1 MNLEIEVDE
10 AAWHDLPDAEALVG
24 EAAEAAFARLGAGDL
39 KDKLLSVTLAD
50 DETVAQLNAQWRGKP
65 KPTNVLS
72 FPADQDIAIPPG
84 EPRPLGDIILAAG
97 VVRTEAAQQSK
108 PLADHFRHLVVHGI
122 LHIMGYDHVDDAQ
135 ADEMESLEKEILVKL
150 GIADPYV

>member
-10 AAWHDLPDAEALVG
+10 AAWHDLPDAAALVG

-50 DETVAQLNAQWRGKP
+50 DETVAQLNAQWCGKP

-135 ADEMESLEKEILVKL
+135 ADEMESFEKEILVKL

>member
-10 AAWHDLPDAEALVG
+10 AAWHDLPDAAALVG
-24 EAAEAAFARLGAGDL
+24 QAAEAAFARLGAGDL

>member
-1 MNLEIEVDE
+1 VNLEIEVDE
-10 AAWHDLPDAEALVG
+10 AAWHDLPDAGALVHQ
-24 EAAEAAFARLGAGDL
+24 AAEAAFARLGTSDL
-39 KDKLLSVTLAD
+39 TDKLLSVTLAD

-84 EPRPLGDIILAAG
+84 ELRPLGDIILAAG
-97 VVRTEAAQQSK
+97 VVRAEAAQQSK
-108 PLADHFRHLVVHGI
+108 PLADHFSHLVVHGI
-122 LHIMGYDHVDDAQ
+122 LHIMGYDHLDDAQ

>member
-10 AAWHDLPDAEALVG
+10 AAWHDLPDAAALVG
-24 EAAEAAFARLGAGDL
+24 QTAEAAFARLGAGDL

-84 EPRPLGDIILAAG
+84 ELRPLGDIILAAG

>member
-10 AAWHDLPDAEALVG
+10 AAWHDLPDAAALVG
-24 EAAEAAFARLGAGDL
+24 QAAEAAFVRLGVGDL

>member
-10 AAWHDLPDAEALVG
+10 AAWHDLPDAAALVG

-135 ADEMESLEKEILVKL
+135 ADEMESFEKEILVKL

>member
-1 MNLEIEVDE
+1 VNLEIEVDE
-10 AAWHDLPDAEALVG
+10 AAWHDLPDAAALVG
-24 EAAEAAFARLGAGDL
+24 RAAEAAFARLGAGDL

>member
-1 MNLEIEVDE
+1 VNLEIEVDE
-10 AAWHDLPDAEALVG
+10 AAWHDLPDAAALVG
-24 EAAEAAFARLGAGDL
+24 QAAEAAFARLGAGDL

-108 PLADHFRHLVVHGI
+108 PLADHFSHLVVHGI

>member
-1 MNLEIEVDE
+1 VNLEIEVDE
-10 AAWHDLPDAEALVG
+10 AAWHDLPDAGALVRQ
-24 EAAEAAFARLGAGDL
+24 AAQAAFSRLGTSDL
-39 KDKLLSVTLAD
+39 TDKLLSVTLAD

-84 EPRPLGDIILAAG
+84 ELRPLGDIILAAG
-97 VVRTEAAQQSK
+97 VVRAEAAQQSK
-108 PLADHFRHLVVHGI
+108 PLADHFSHLVVHGI
-122 LHIMGYDHVDDAQ
+122 LHIMGYDHLDDAQ

>member
-1 MNLEIEVDE
+1 VNLEIEVDE
-10 AAWHDLPDAEALVG
+10 AAWHDLPDAGALVRQ
-24 EAAEAAFARLGAGDL
+24 AAQAAFSRLGIGDL
-39 KDKLLSVTLAD
+39 TDKLLSVTLAD

-84 EPRPLGDIILAAG
+84 ELRPLGDIILAAG
-97 VVRTEAAQQSK
+97 VVRAEAAQQSK
-108 PLADHFRHLVVHGI
+108 PLADHFSHLVVHGI
-122 LHIMGYDHVDDAQ
+122 LHIMGYDHLDDAQ

>member
-1 MNLEIEVDE
+1 VNLEIEVDE
-10 AAWHDLPDAEALVG
+10 AAWHDLPDAAALVG
-24 EAAEAAFARLGAGDL
+24 QAAEAAFARLGAGDL

>member
-10 AAWHDLPDAEALVG
+10 AAWHDLPDAAALVG
-24 EAAEAAFARLGAGDL
+24 QAAEAAFVRLGAGDL

-84 EPRPLGDIILAAG
+84 ELRPLGDIILAAG

-122 LHIMGYDHVDDAQ
+122 LHIMGYDHLDDAQ

>member
-1 MNLEIEVDE
+1 VNLEIEVDE
-10 AAWHDLPDAEALVG
+10 AAWHDLPDAGALVHQ
-24 EAAEAAFARLGAGDL
+24 AAEAAFARLGTGDL
-39 KDKLLSVTLAD
+39 TDKLLSVTLVD

-84 EPRPLGDIILAAG
+84 ELRPLGDIILAAG
-97 VVRTEAAQQSK
+97 VVRAEAAQQSK
-108 PLADHFRHLVVHGI
+108 PLADHFSHLVVHGI
-122 LHIMGYDHVDDAQ
+122 LHIMGYDHLDDAQ

>member
-10 AAWHDLPDAEALVG
+10 AAWHDLPDAAALVG
-24 EAAEAAFARLGAGDL
+24 QAAEAAFARLGAGDL

-97 VVRTEAAQQSK
+97 VVRTVAAQQSK

-135 ADEMESLEKEILVKL
+135 ADEMESFEKEILVKL

>member
-1 MNLEIEVDE
+1 MTCRMPARWFVRLHKLRS
-10 AAWHDLPDAEALVG
+10 AGWALSDLT
-24 EAAEAAFARLGAGDL
+24 
-39 KDKLLSVTLAD
+39 DKLLSVTLAD

-84 EPRPLGDIILAAG
+84 ELRPLGDIILAAG
-97 VVRTEAAQQSK
+97 VVRAEAAQQSK
-108 PLADHFRHLVVHGI
+108 PLADHFSHLVVHGI
-122 LHIMGYDHVDDAQ
+122 LHIMGYDHLDDAQ

>member
-10 AAWHDLPDAEALVG
+10 AAWHELPDAAALVG
-24 EAAEAAFARLGAGDL
+24 QAAEAAFARLGAGDL

-108 PLADHFRHLVVHGI
+108 PLADHFSHLVVHGI